1 MYACIDL
8 GSNSFHLLIA
18 RWQDGRSEIVER
30 FSHIVQLGE
39 GVTLSGEISPAAFR
53 RGIDSLR
60 EFVDV
65 MSRYPIRQYWALGTN
80 ALRLARNA
88 PQFLTAARE
97 LGLEV
102 SVISGLQEAVLVY
115 LGVMSGLAPT
125 DEVRLVADIGGGST
139 EVIIGRQ
146 GTRLVTRS
154 LPIGCVSWRDRFFTP
169 LADKPSLQSQ
179 ALDHA
184 VAEARAVFA
193 TIQAECLQ
201 HPWAAAFAS
210 SGTAKMLAAIL
221 QMRGLPAGQIS
232 RSSLQALRADVLAC
246 AADPAALLPGLKDR
260 RKDLLLPGWAVL
272 MGMMEAFEIES
283 IQFSPTALREGM
295 LHFMMQNGPDT
306 SRLDPQSMPQV
317 TQTAL

>member
-39 GVTLSGEISPAAFR
+39 GVTLSGQISSAAFG
-53 RGIDSLR
+53 RGVDSLR
-60 EFVDV
+60 EFVEV
-65 MSRYPIRQYWALGTN
+65 MARYPIRQYWALGTN

-88 PQFLTAARE
+88 PEFLAAARE

-115 LGVMSGLAPT
+115 LGVMSGLPRS
-125 DEVRLVADIGGGST
+125 DDVRLVADIGGGST

-146 GTRLVTRS
+146 DTRLVTRS
-154 LPIGCVSWRDRFFTP
+154 LPVGCVSWRDRYFMP
-169 LADKPSLQSQ
+169 VADKPSLQSQ
-179 ALDHA
+179 ILDKA
-184 VAEARAVFA
+184 VADARDVFA
-193 TIQAECLQ
+193 SIRSECLQ
-201 HPWAAAFAS
+201 HPWAGAFAS

-221 QMRGLPAGQIS
+221 QMRGLPAGHITRQ
-232 RSSLQALRADVLAC
+232 SLQALRADVLAC
-246 AADPAALLPGLKDR
+246 AADPTALLPGLKDR
-260 RKDLLLPGWAVL
+260 RKDLLMPGWAVL

-306 SRLDPQSMPQV
+306 ARLDPQAMPQV
-317 TQTAL
+317 TQTL